1 MNDGVRDIFFSTVAP
16 LYFFFNGNEW
26 FWCLVLF
33 EGLNLGIFL
42 VGLRVEKKFTDFFF
56 GFGCEQLGG
65 FGGRRLGGLT

>member
-42 VGLRVEKKFTDFFF
+42 VGLRVEKNLPTFF
-56 GFGCEQLGG
+56 LGLAVNSWVVLG
-65 FGGRRLGGLT
+65 AEDWGG